1 MGWCETNIAGF
12 MTAFPVCVFYIIL
25 SLSSQIAMTW
35 QNLRHFDCLQVASWD
50 PFDLIESPG
59 HEIISLSTVT
69 SHNTSQV
76 VTLVTHPAT
85 GKIKEGNTA
94 QFQEGRYSYVIKN
107 YCLTIALKTEDWG
120 LSSAAEIVL
129 TSRRRFSNVQI
140 PDFRNVRC
148 ISWQSE
154 AWQSG
159 HCQSQWLIVSQI
171 STVSAEII

>member
-94 QFQEGRYSYVIKN
+94 QFQERGYSNINTN
-107 YCLTIALKTEDWG
+107 YCLTIALKTEDCLLLLK
-120 LSSAAEIVL
+120 LSWPVEEDFQMFRSLILGMSDA
-129 TSRRRFSNVQI
+129 F
-140 PDFRNVRC
+140 PDNLKLDNLDTA
-148 ISWQSE
+148 S
-154 AWQSG
+154 
-159 HCQSQWLIVSQI
+159 HND
-171 STVSAEII
+171 

>member
-1 MGWCETNIAGF
+1 MIEVTEKYRVVFSLKKNAAKQSMGWCETNIAGF

-85 GKIKEGNTA
+85 GKIKDGNTA
-94 QFQEGRYSYVIKN
+94 QFQEGRYSNIIKIIVWRLLWRLRIVFCCWN
-107 YCLTIALKTEDWG
+107 CLD
-120 LSSAAEIVL
+120 
-129 TSRRRFSNVQI
+129 
-140 PDFRNVRC
+140 
-148 ISWQSE
+148 QSKKIFKCSDP
-154 AWQSG
+154 WF
-159 HCQSQWLIVSQI
+159 
-171 STVSAEII
+171 